1 MRSLRAI
8 LLVVLLLARWAGD
21 CWHCHQ
27 VVYALDVYH
36 EMNVREAALAR
47 QLEVS
52 HSIRTVAPEAALQGG
67 YAIPGSFVFSEVVDG
82 DTLYYLLLNES
93 QTSDFTPL
101 AAERPLH
108 DRPDMP
114 PVVSLG
120 DFFPDY
126 LSPTPV
132 PVPAPA
138 VRTVTGRPFV
148 WLRSYVVPHLVVP
161 AVPPESIG

>member
-1 MRSLRAI
+1 MRSLSAI

-27 VVYALDVYH
+27 VVYALEVYH
-36 EMNVREAALAR
+36 DMNATEAALAR
-47 QLEVS
+47 QLDVS
-52 HSIRTVAPEAALQGG
+52 HAVREVAPEAALHGG
-67 YAIPGSFVFSEVVDG
+67 YAIPGSYVFSEVVDG

-93 QTSDFTPL
+93 QTSAFTPL
-101 AAERPLH
+101 AAEQPRH
-108 DRPDMP
+108 DRPQLP

-126 LSPTPV
+126 LFPKPV

-138 VRTVTGRPFV
+138 VKIAVKRPFV
-148 WLRSYVVPHLVVP
+148 WLRHYVEPELVAP
-161 AVPPESIG
+161 AIPPEALA